1 MRSFYL
7 IRIIDFLL
15 PEVVLE
21 IPLFLVESKQIYQ
34 YFSHQSIVYSF
45 SRFAFFKFEDFTLIG
60 SIVEKSRHKL
70 THSFIILGKFGKIVL
85 LWIGWWSYVR
95 WKLAI
100 RQKSTRHTGKISVL
114 LMYKKVSRPSS
125 RWWVTMQTTVERTP
139 RISLWIYQNLHIAL
153 LHFLFDLVLMHQRGG
168 LHRSTV
174 RNDINMASDETR
186 SGVLNMKNLY
196 FSYDENIDISI
207 NIFENLLINI
217 KFFKIFLW
225 ISISL
230 KFFLLIPIS
239 IFPKDLEILTSDIYR
254 TPLDETENWLCLVS
268 LNIFAQCSQT
278 LIWEEFS
285 FLCQYWNSTCASHKM
300 HCVVS

>member
-7 IRIIDFLL
+7 IRFIDFLL

-100 RQKSTRHTGKISVL
+100 RQKSTRHTGEISVL
-114 LMYKKVSRPSS
+114 QMYKKVSRPSS

-139 RISLWIYQNLHIAL
+139 RISLWIYQNLHIAR
-153 LHFLFDLVLMHQRGG
+153 LHFLFDLVLICTRR
-168 LHRSTV
+168 LHRRRVSS
-174 RNDINMASDETR
+174 DPNMASDETR
-186 SGVLNMKNLY
+186 V
-196 FSYDENIDISI
+196 
-207 NIFENLLINI
+207 
-217 KFFKIFLW
+217 
-225 ISISL
+225 
-230 KFFLLIPIS
+230 
-239 IFPKDLEILTSDIYR
+239 
-254 TPLDETENWLCLVS
+254 
-268 LNIFAQCSQT
+268 A
-278 LIWEEFS
+278 
-285 FLCQYWNSTCASHKM
+285 HKM
-300 HCVVS
+300 QDLFIYQYFFCWQNFSLI

>member
-1 MRSFYL
+1 M
-7 IRIIDFLL
+7 
-15 PEVVLE
+15 
-21 IPLFLVESKQIYQ
+21 ESKQIYQ

-217 KFFKIFLW
+217 NIFQN
-225 ISISL
+225 
-230 KFFLLIPIS
+230 FLMNINIFE
-239 IFPKDLEILTSDIYR
+239 IFPIDTNIDISKRSWDIDYWYISNTPRRNRKLTVLGLPQYFCSMLSDTHLGGIFFSLPIL
-254 TPLDETENWLCLVS
+254 
-268 LNIFAQCSQT
+268 
-278 LIWEEFS
+278 
-285 FLCQYWNSTCASHKM
+285 K
-300 HCVVS
+300 